1 MLLTILRFEIINFIM
16 KEDYYLLV
24 ELKRGNKEAF
34 SLLFQRY
41 YKDLVLFGGNY
52 LRDRVRCEDIVQS
65 VFLKL
70 WLEKEE
76 LNIETSLKAFLLRSV
91 RNGCLDEIRHQQVV
105 REHESYA
112 ELFGN
117 LDDMGTENY
126 VLYSDLESHLIDA
139 LNKLPETCREA
150 FEMNRFD
157 GLKYK
162 EIAEKLEVSER
173 TVEVR
178 IGKAIGLL
186 RLYLKEFFITILA
199 LLIS

>member
-1 MLLTILRFEIINFIM
+1 M
-16 KEDYYLLV
+16 KEDYFLLV
-24 ELKRGNKEAF
+24 ELKLGNKEAF

-52 LRDRVRCEDIVQS
+52 LRDKVRCEDIVQS

-70 WLEKEE
+70 WLDKEE
-76 LNIETSLKAFLLRSV
+76 LDIEISLKAFLLRSV
-91 RNGCLDEIRHQQVV
+91 RNGCLDEIRHRQVV

-117 LDDMGTENY
+117 LDDMATENY
-126 VLYSDLESHLIDA
+126 VLYSDLESHLTDA
-139 LNKLPETCREA
+139 LNKLPITCREA

-173 TVEVR
+173 TIEVR

-186 RLYLKEFFITILA
+186 RHYLKEFFITILA
-199 LLIS
+199 LIIA